1 MYSDH
6 AKKAAKIAAKKS
18 FLSAQEILE
27 VAAVMIPN
35 ITSPDSAKKAFA
47 EQEKTPVLDLAKKFA
62 EDCENLRGTSHLKDI
77 LGE

>member
-6 AKKAAKIAAKKS
+6 AKTAAKIAAKES

-35 ITSPDSAKKAFA
+35 IISPDSAKKAFA
-47 EQEKTPVLDLAKKFA
+47 IQEETPVNDLAKKFA
-62 EDCENLRGTSHLKDI
+62 QDCENLRGTSYLKDI